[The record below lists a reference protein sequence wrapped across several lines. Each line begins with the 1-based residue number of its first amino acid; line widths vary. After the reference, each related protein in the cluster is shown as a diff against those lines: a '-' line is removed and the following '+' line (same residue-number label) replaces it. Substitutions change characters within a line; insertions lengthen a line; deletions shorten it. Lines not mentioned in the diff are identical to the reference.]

1 VYCRLGPI
9 PTQENVSVPIRL
21 CVSALI
27 LVAFSATGVAAQS
40 SADRVAGST
49 WGFPLVLNRVDGQ
62 TIATLGFAASIPMG
76 FETAGPTA
84 FTFLEIAATGKTV
97 REALDALTA
106 ADPRYT
112 WRDDDG
118 VILVHPR
125 LNNPVESLLNSQ
137 VGPLR
142 LDGIDAQDA
151 FVLLRRLLGLPGD
164 FVSGPGDTKRF
175 SVDVS
180 EGSTLRQLLNAIVHA
195 HGSLAWAIQ
204 ETTVPPPAGLSGYS
218 LLLYAG
224 PSGIGVG
231 IPDHGLVPRPQTDTL
246 NLARATDAQLPL
258 LERLVGKDTVSGQP
272 LVLYGVKSL
281 FSLARAVGAPM
292 GMQTL
297 PAEDRDHRQV
307 HGLTVTGLQLRT
319 ALDALATM
327 DGRYEWRVVDEVVVF
342 RPKGAWTDPRDPL
355 FRPVPGFQL
364 NDVPVAKAIGFLM
377 PYVAAPERAATMQF
391 EDSRRPSID
400 LASGT
405 VLDVLNG
412 IVRAHGA
419 MVWHWEELTE
429 AQQQEWRA
437 VGARR
442 MLHFNLFR
450 GPGKGFAIP

>member
-1 VYCRLGPI
+1 M
-9 PTQENVSVPIRL
+9 PIRL
-21 CVSALI
+21 FVSALT

-49 WGFPLVLNRVDGQ
+49 SGLPLLLNRVDGQ
-62 TIATLGFAASIPMG
+62 TIATLGFAAGIPMG
-76 FETAGPTA
+76 FETAGPTS
-84 FTFLEIAATGKTV
+84 FTYLEIAATGKTV
-97 REALDALTA
+97 REALEALTA

-118 VILVHPR
+118 VIVVYPR
-125 LNNPVESLLNSQ
+125 LNNPAESLLDSQ

-151 FVLLRRLLGLPGD
+151 FVLLRRLFGQPGD
-164 FVSGPGDTKRF
+164 FASGPGDTKRF
-175 SVDVS
+175 SVEVR
-180 EGSTLRQLLNAIVHA
+180 EGSTLRQLLNAIVRA
-195 HGSLAWAIQ
+195 HGSLAWVIQ
-204 ETTVPPPAGLSGYS
+204 ETPVPPPAGLSGYS
-218 LLLYAG
+218 LKLFAG
-224 PSGIGVG
+224 PSGIGFG
-231 IPDHGLVPRPQTDTL
+231 IPDHGLVPRPHTDTL
-246 NLARATDAQLPL
+246 NLPRATDAQVPL

-281 FSLARAVGAPM
+281 PKLASAVGAPM
-292 GMQTL
+292 GLQTL
-297 PAEDRDHRQV
+297 PAEDGDHRQV

-327 DGRYEWRVVDEVVVF
+327 DGRYEWRVVNDVVVF
-342 RPKGAWTDPRDPL
+342 RPRGAWTDPRDPL

-364 NDVPVAKAIGFLM
+364 NDAPVTQAIGALM
-377 PYVAAPERAATMQF
+377 PYVGAPERAATMLL
-391 EDSRRPSID
+391 EDSRRLSID

-412 IVRAHGA
+412 VVRAHGA

-450 GPGKGFAIP
+450 GPGKGFPIP